1 MSHLNSLNMAMAAG
15 QKRPSEPIAQ
25 PVSESL
31 DRLEKQ
37 VVGLRDVLDRV
48 FFRLEP
54 VLTPAAPTPA
64 STGSEESQPLTAPLV
79 SKVDNLT
86 HYLRSA
92 VFDLQEI
99 ERRLAI

>member
-1 MSHLNSLNMAMAAG
+1 MKHLNSLTNSIAAE
-15 QKRPSEPIAQ
+15 QKRPSGPIAQ

-37 VVGLRDVLDRV
+37 VVALRDILDRV

-54 VLTPAAPTPA
+54 VLTPAAPTPV

-79 SKVDNLT
+79 SKVDTLT
-86 HYLRSA
+86 HFLRSA
-92 VFDLQEI
+92 CFDLQEI
-99 ERRLAI
+99 ERRLAL

>member
-15 QKRPSEPIAQ
+15 QKLSAAPVAQ
-25 PVSESL
+25 PVAESL

-37 VVGLRDVLDRV
+37 VVALRDVLDRV

-86 HYLRSA
+86 HFLRSA